1 MDERGGS
8 DGGGGRRLAALL
20 DARLASVGVLGGMLS
35 GLLGIGGGIVM
46 VPLLVYWAGYPQ
58 RQAHAAS
65 LGAIIPISAAGVL
78 TYGVAGKVRW
88 VDAAA
93 LAVGAVVG
101 ARTGAGLLA
110 RVDERVLKGVF
121 GLFVVA
127 VAIVMAVRA

>member
-1 MDERGGS
+1 MDERQQS
-8 DGGGGRRLAALL
+8 GGGGGGRLAALL
-20 DARLASVGVLGGMLS
+20 DARLAAVGVLGGLLS

-78 TYGVAGKVRW
+78 TYGAAGKVRW

-93 LAVGAVVG
+93 LALGSVVG
-101 ARTGAGLLA
+101 ARAGAGLLA
-110 RVDERVLKGVF
+110 RADERVLKGVF
-121 GLFVVA
+121 GLFVVG